1 MVAHTNKNFISNP
14 FIQQD
19 LQQRELDVVQREI
32 SVLLKEQTLESHHQ
46 KGKKKKKSKGDKIG
60 SPRNFEH
67 FVAVRRGDGG
77 LKVSSRKV
85 IENSIL
91 PISNRPFVGHNSDS
105 EPETSNSSNKGL
117 FYTRSVEFFCPQ
129 NSIWSDPYYILLLFS
144 SFFLFSDGSQEWSG
158 HGGSKA
164 FAGAWPEKMAITR
177 QKFEW

>member
-117 FYTRSVEFFCPQ
+117 FRRFRKAKVRFFVV
-129 NSIWSDPYYILLLFS
+129 FS
-144 SFFLFSDGSQEWSG
+144 GETWNLSLNFQDDFIDVNYNVPLVNCDFVPAVW
-158 HGGSKA
+158 
-164 FAGAWPEKMAITR
+164 FW
-177 QKFEW
+177 